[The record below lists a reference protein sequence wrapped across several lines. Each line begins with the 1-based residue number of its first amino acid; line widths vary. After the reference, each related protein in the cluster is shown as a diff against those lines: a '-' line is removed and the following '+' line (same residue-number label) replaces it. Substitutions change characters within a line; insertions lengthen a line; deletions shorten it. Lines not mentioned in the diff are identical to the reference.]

1 MRTIIIAFTQPGLQL
16 AKKAAQN
23 TEGTVE
29 IYGHERCMDTGD
41 SVDRAGSTDSADRA
55 DSSDGTIHSF
65 YSVGEVIKE
74 QFYQCDRILFIGA
87 AAIAVRVIAPYLKSK
102 TTDPAVLVADED
114 GKFLISLLSGHIGGA
129 NEWCSTLAERL
140 GAAPV
145 ITTATDTRGMFAV
158 DLFAG
163 KHRLR
168 IVNPVMIQ
176 DISGRIL
183 NHEPVG
189 MTGNDEYI
197 DLLEQV
203 EKQYP
208 GQIQVTKN
216 ENGEFESGIQIIT
229 EVHEKEVFLRT
240 IKLVPM
246 NLAVGIG
253 CKKGKSLKEIAQ
265 AVYTTFAQNHLLIER
280 IGVIASID
288 RKAQEQG
295 IIDFA
300 KQMKVPYRTY
310 AAQELEQ
317 QAGTFTAS
325 SFVKGQMGVDNVCE
339 VSACAATGGGEKIVA
354 KTACDGITVAV
365 YKIKRNEE

>member
-29 IYGHERCMDTGD
+29 IYGHERCT
-41 SVDRAGSTDSADRA
+41 
-55 DSSDGTIHSF
+55 DGTIHSF

-74 QFYQCDRILFIGA
+74 RFYQCDRILFIGA

-168 IVNPVMIQ
+168 IVN
-176 DISGRIL
+176 
-183 NHEPVG
+183 HEPVG

-265 AVYTTFAQNHLLIER
+265 AVYTTFAQNHLLTER

-339 VSACAATGGGEKIVA
+339 RSACAASGGGEKIVA

>member
-1 MRTIIIAFTQPGLQL
+1 M
-16 AKKAAQN
+16 
-23 TEGTVE
+23 
-29 IYGHERCMDTGD
+29 
-41 SVDRAGSTDSADRA
+41 
-55 DSSDGTIHSF
+55 
-65 YSVGEVIKE
+65 
-74 QFYQCDRILFIGA
+74 LFRSGA
-87 AAIAVRVIAPYLKSK
+87 
-102 TTDPAVLVADED
+102 T
-114 GKFLISLLSGHIGGA
+114 
-129 NEWCSTLAERL
+129 
-140 GAAPV
+140 PV

-189 MTGNDEYI
+189 MAGNDEYL

-265 AVYTTFAQNHLLIER
+265 AVYTTFAQNDLLTER

-288 RKAQEQG
+288 RKAQEEG
-295 IIDFA
+295 IISFA

-339 VSACAATGGGEKIVA
+339 RSACAASGGGEKIVA

>member
-29 IYGHERCMDTGD
+29 IYGHERCT
-41 SVDRAGSTDSADRA
+41 
-55 DSSDGTIHSF
+55 DGTIHSF

-102 TTDPAVLVADED
+102 ATDPAVLVADED

-129 NEWCSTLAERL
+129 NEWCNTLAGRL
-140 GAAPV
+140 GATPV

-189 MTGNDEYI
+189 MAGNDEYL

-208 GQIQVTKN
+208 GQIQIIQN
-216 ENGEFESGIQIIT
+216 ENRKFESGIQIVT
-229 EVHEKEVFLRT
+229 EVHEKEDFFT
-240 IKLVPM
+240 DFK
-246 NLAVGIG
+246 IG
-253 CKKGKSLKEIAQ
+253 ADESGS
-265 AVYTTFAQNHLLIER
+265 
-280 IGVIASID
+280 
-288 RKAQEQG
+288 
-295 IIDFA
+295 
-300 KQMKVPYRTY
+300 
-310 AAQELEQ
+310 
-317 QAGTFTAS
+317 
-325 SFVKGQMGVDNVCE
+325 
-339 VSACAATGGGEKIVA
+339 
-354 KTACDGITVAV
+354 
-365 YKIKRNEE
+365 RNRL

>member
-29 IYGHERCMDTGD
+29 IYGHERCT
-41 SVDRAGSTDSADRA
+41 
-55 DSSDGTIHSF
+55 DGTIHSF

-74 QFYQCDRILFIGA
+74 RFYQCDRILFIGA

-163 KHRLR
+163 KHRL
-168 IVNPVMIQ
+168 
-176 DISGRIL
+176 RIL

-265 AVYTTFAQNHLLIER
+265 AVYTTFAQNHLLTER

-339 VSACAATGGGEKIVA
+339 RSACAASGGGEKIVA

>member
-129 NEWCSTLAERL
+129 NEWCSILAERL

-189 MTGNDEYI
+189 MTGNDEYV
-197 DLLEQV
+197 DLLEQA

-216 ENGEFESGIQIIT
+216 ENLEFESGIQIIT

-265 AVYTTFAQNHLLIER
+265 AVYTTFTQNHLLIER
-280 IGVIASID
+280 IGVD
-288 RKAQEQG
+288 RKS
-295 IIDFA
+295 
-300 KQMKVPYRTY
+300 V
-310 AAQELEQ
+310 
-317 QAGTFTAS
+317 
-325 SFVKGQMGVDNVCE
+325 V
-339 VSACAATGGGEKIVA
+339 
-354 KTACDGITVAV
+354 
-365 YKIKRNEE
+365 

>member
-29 IYGHERCMDTGD
+29 IYGHERCT
-41 SVDRAGSTDSADRA
+41 
-55 DSSDGTIHSF
+55 DGTIHSF

-208 GQIQVTKN
+208 WQIQVTKN

-339 VSACAATGGGEKIVA
+339 RSACAASGGGEKIVA

>member
-1 MRTIIIAFTQPGLQL
+1 MHLHSRAYSLQ
-16 AKKAAQN
+16 KAAQN

-29 IYGHERCMDTGD
+29 IYGHERCT
-41 SVDRAGSTDSADRA
+41 
-55 DSSDGTIHSF
+55 DGTIHSF
-65 YSVGEVIKE
+65 YSVGEVINE

-197 DLLEQV
+197 DLLEQA

-229 EVHEKEVFLRT
+229 EEHEKKYFYGL
-240 IKLVPM
+240 
-246 NLAVGIG
+246 
-253 CKKGKSLKEIAQ
+253 
-265 AVYTTFAQNHLLIER
+265 
-280 IGVIASID
+280 
-288 RKAQEQG
+288 
-295 IIDFA
+295 
-300 KQMKVPYRTY
+300 
-310 AAQELEQ
+310 
-317 QAGTFTAS
+317 
-325 SFVKGQMGVDNVCE
+325 
-339 VSACAATGGGEKIVA
+339 
-354 KTACDGITVAV
+354 
-365 YKIKRNEE
+365 

>member
-29 IYGHERCMDTGD
+29 IYGHERCT
-41 SVDRAGSTDSADRA
+41 
-55 DSSDGTIHSF
+55 DGTIHSF

-129 NEWCSTLAERL
+129 NEWCNELAGSI
-140 GAAPV
+140 GAIPV

-158 DLFAG
+158 DLFAAEHNM
-163 KHRLR
+163 K

-183 NHEPVG
+183 NGEAVG
-189 MTGNDEYI
+189 ITGDETFVKM
-197 DLLEQV
+197 LRET
-203 EKQYP
+203 EKQWN
-208 GQIQVTKN
+208 GQITYTDNADGKY
-216 ENGEFESGIQIIT
+216 ESGVQIISHT
-229 EVHEKEVFLRT
+229 DENVVFKRT
-240 IKLVPM
+240 LKLVPQ

-253 CKKGKSLKEIAQ
+253 CKKGKTAEEIEQVVKKVFDMNNLMPEAI
-265 AVYTTFAQNHLLIER
+265 AVA
-280 IGVIASID
+280 ASVD
-288 RKAQEQG
+288 RKADEQG
-295 IIDFA
+295 IIEFA
-300 KQMKVPYRTY
+300 RKFKVPYRTY
-310 AAQELEQ
+310 TPEALREIEGDFSSSAFVNEQ
-317 QAGTFTAS
+317 I
-325 SFVKGQMGVDNVCE
+325 GVDNVCE
-339 VSACAATGGGEKIVA
+339 RSACAASGGGRKLA
-354 KTACDGITVAV
+354 GKTADNGITVAV
-365 YKIKRNEE
+365 YKMV

>member
-1 MRTIIIAFTQPGLQL
+1 M
-16 AKKAAQN
+16 N
-23 TEGTVE
+23 V
-29 IYGHERCMDTGD
+29 
-41 SVDRAGSTDSADRA
+41 
-55 DSSDGTIHSF
+55 
-65 YSVGEVIKE
+65 
-74 QFYQCDRILFIGA
+74 
-87 AAIAVRVIAPYLKSK
+87 
-102 TTDPAVLVADED
+102 
-114 GKFLISLLSGHIGGA
+114 
-129 NEWCSTLAERL
+129 
-140 GAAPV
+140 
-145 ITTATDTRGMFAV
+145 TA
-158 DLFAG
+158 
-163 KHRLR
+163 
-168 IVNPVMIQ
+168 
-176 DISGRIL
+176 
-183 NHEPVG
+183 
-189 MTGNDEYI
+189 
-197 DLLEQV
+197 EQV

-265 AVYTTFAQNHLLIER
+265 AVYTTFAQNHLLTER

-339 VSACAATGGGEKIVA
+339 RSACAASGGGEKIVA

>member
-183 NHEPVG
+183 IHEPVG
-189 MTGNDEYI
+189 MTGND
-197 DLLEQV
+197 
-203 EKQYP
+203 
-208 GQIQVTKN
+208 
-216 ENGEFESGIQIIT
+216 
-229 EVHEKEVFLRT
+229 
-240 IKLVPM
+240 
-246 NLAVGIG
+246 
-253 CKKGKSLKEIAQ
+253 
-265 AVYTTFAQNHLLIER
+265 
-280 IGVIASID
+280 
-288 RKAQEQG
+288 
-295 IIDFA
+295 
-300 KQMKVPYRTY
+300 
-310 AAQELEQ
+310 
-317 QAGTFTAS
+317 
-325 SFVKGQMGVDNVCE
+325 
-339 VSACAATGGGEKIVA
+339 
-354 KTACDGITVAV
+354 
-365 YKIKRNEE
+365 

>member
-29 IYGHERCMDTGD
+29 IYGHERCT
-41 SVDRAGSTDSADRA
+41 
-55 DSSDGTIHSF
+55 DGTIHSF

-168 IVNPVMIQ
+168 IINPVMIQ

-183 NHEPVG
+183 NHEPVSY
-189 MTGNDEYI
+189 THLTLPTI
-197 DLLEQV
+197 
-203 EKQYP
+203 
-208 GQIQVTKN
+208 
-216 ENGEFESGIQIIT
+216 
-229 EVHEKEVFLRT
+229 LR
-240 IKLVPM
+240 V
-246 NLAVGIG
+246 
-253 CKKGKSLKEIAQ
+253 
-265 AVYTTFAQNHLLIER
+265 
-280 IGVIASID
+280 
-288 RKAQEQG
+288 
-295 IIDFA
+295 
-300 KQMKVPYRTY
+300 
-310 AAQELEQ
+310 
-317 QAGTFTAS
+317 
-325 SFVKGQMGVDNVCE
+325 
-339 VSACAATGGGEKIVA
+339 
-354 KTACDGITVAV
+354 
-365 YKIKRNEE
+365 

>member
-1 MRTIIIAFTQPGLQL
+1 
-16 AKKAAQN
+16 
-23 TEGTVE
+23 
-29 IYGHERCMDTGD
+29 
-41 SVDRAGSTDSADRA
+41 
-55 DSSDGTIHSF
+55 
-65 YSVGEVIKE
+65 
-74 QFYQCDRILFIGA
+74 
-87 AAIAVRVIAPYLKSK
+87 
-102 TTDPAVLVADED
+102 
-114 GKFLISLLSGHIGGA
+114 
-129 NEWCSTLAERL
+129 
-140 GAAPV
+140 
-145 ITTATDTRGMFAV
+145 
-158 DLFAG
+158 
-163 KHRLR
+163 
-168 IVNPVMIQ
+168 MIQ

-265 AVYTTFAQNHLLIER
+265 AVYTTFAQNHLLTER

-325 SFVKGQMGVDNVCE
+325 SFVKGQMGVDNVCLLYTYD
-339 VSACAATGGGEKIVA
+339 AADE
-354 KTACDGITVAV
+354 
-365 YKIKRNEE
+365 

>member
-229 EVHEKEVFLRT
+229 EEHEKEVFLRT

-265 AVYTTFAQNHLLIER
+265 AVYTTFAQNDLLIER

-295 IIDFA
+295 IISFA
-300 KQMKVPYRTY
+300 KQMKVSYRTY

-339 VSACAATGGGEKIVA
+339 RSACAASGGGEKIVA

>member
-29 IYGHERCMDTGD
+29 IYGHERCT
-41 SVDRAGSTDSADRA
+41 
-55 DSSDGTIHSF
+55 DGTIHSF
-65 YSVGEVIKE
+65 YSVGEVINE

-163 KHRLR
+163 KHR
-168 IVNPVMIQ
+168 
-176 DISGRIL
+176 GRIL

-197 DLLEQV
+197 DLLEQA

-265 AVYTTFAQNHLLIER
+265 AVYTTFTQNHLLTER

-325 SFVKGQMGVDNVCE
+325 TFVKGQMGVDNVCE
-339 VSACAATGGGEKIVA
+339 RSACAASGGGEKIVA

>member
-87 AAIAVRVIAPYLKSK
+87 AAIAVRVIAPYLKGK

-114 GKFLISLLSGHIGGA
+114 GKFLISLLSGHIGG
-129 NEWCSTLAERL
+129 
-140 GAAPV
+140 
-145 ITTATDTRGMFAV
+145 ATDTRGMFAV

-197 DLLEQV
+197 DLLEQA

-265 AVYTTFAQNHLLIER
+265 AVYTTFAQNHLLTER

-295 IIDFA
+295 IISFA

-339 VSACAATGGGEKIVA
+339 RSACAASGGGEKIVA